1 MAKGIFCANFKN
13 APTTLFTM
21 SAHTKKTFWIE
32 FIGDRS
38 FQVRE
43 GQSIL
48 SASLAAGI
56 PHYHACGGHAKCS
69 TCRVLVEKGGHH
81 LTPYNRRESA
91 LRARIPMASNIRLA
105 CQTFVTGGPVLL
117 HRIIRDED
125 DIKMYVDDGVGA
137 TSEQQL
143 GMEKE
148 LALFFLDI
156 RDFTPFMEASLP
168 FDVIHIM
175 RRLFTLFRKTI
186 EEHEGSIIDTAGD
199 GLYAV
204 FGLKAEWV
212 PEAAEAAIRAGTSI
226 LERLEEFNDRYL
238 ERHFNHAF
246 EVGIGVHTGRVIVG
260 NIGIGVNNNLTVM
273 GLPVVIASRLQAA
286 TRQLNNTMVVS
297 EDTYQLLSAP
307 ASSRETEVQ
316 LKGVLRDVQV
326 RLMGREFRPAN
337 G

>member
-1 MAKGIFCANFKN
+1 
-13 APTTLFTM
+13 M
-21 SAHTKKTFWIE
+21 SSQAKKTFWIE

-38 FQVRE
+38 IQIRE

-69 TCRVLVEKGGHH
+69 TCRVLVKQGSEH

-105 CQTFVTGGPVLL
+105 CQTFVTGSPVHL

-125 DIKMYVDDGVGA
+125 DIKMYVEDGVGA

-186 EEHEGSIIDTAGD
+186 EEHGGSIIDTAGD

-212 PEAAEAAIRAGTSI
+212 PEAAEGAIKAGTSI
-226 LERLEEFNDRYL
+226 LDRLEEFNDRYL
-238 ERHFNHAF
+238 ERHFNHCF

-297 EDTYQLLSAP
+297 DEAYQLLSAP
-307 ASSRETEVQ
+307 TTSTEAEVQ
-316 LKGVLRDVQV
+316 LKGVLRDVRV
-326 RLMGREFRPAN
+326 RLMGRPFRT
-337 G
+337 

>member
-1 MAKGIFCANFKN
+1 
-13 APTTLFTM
+13 M

-38 FQVRE
+38 IQIRE
-43 GQSIL
+43 GESIL

-69 TCRVLVEKGGHH
+69 TCRVLVEQGSEH

-91 LRARIPMASNIRLA
+91 LRSRIPMASNIRLA
-105 CQTFVTGGPVLL
+105 CQTFVTGSSVHL

-125 DIKMYVDDGVGA
+125 DIKMYVEDGVGA

-186 EEHEGSIIDTAGD
+186 EEHGGSIIDTAGD

-212 PEAAEAAIRAGTSI
+212 PEAAEAAVKAGISI
-226 LERLEEFNDRYL
+226 LDRLEDFNGRYL
-238 ERHFNHAF
+238 ERHFNHYF

-297 EDTYQLLSAP
+297 DEAYQLLSAP
-307 ASSRETEVQ
+307 TSSTEAEVQ
-316 LKGVLRDVQV
+316 LKGVLRDVRV
-326 RLMGREFRPAN
+326 RLMGREFRK
-337 G
+337 